1 MSKEIELSASIKSID
16 EDLATPLLS
25 KYKKLSSLD
34 NKNIF
39 RLTKEDLTLFFDRSN
54 NKEPDNDGESRISL
68 NILKDCGYNHGLCK
82 LLNTDPEIG
91 IIGDEDDLNRRNKIF
106 GQHFIDL
113 PKVQDFNTLLAR

>member
-1 MSKEIELSASIKSID
+1 MDYSASIKSVE

-25 KYKKLSSLD
+25 HYKKLSSLD

-39 RLTKEDLTLFFDRSN
+39 RLKKEDLTLFFDKSN
-54 NKEPDNDGESRISL
+54 IKLPDNQGESRISL

-91 IIGDEDDLNRRNKIF
+91 IIGDQDDLNRRIKIF
-106 GQHFIDL
+106 G
-113 PKVQDFNTLLAR
+113 